1 MRWRLTAL
9 TALTAALALVA
20 LGLGSQG
27 SFSAAL
33 LQAAPGESAAS
44 LQRVDLRHTHSSL
57 KHCFK
62 RKGARSC
69 QGVAASPESASTD
82 TATSTKTL
90 PLPKGQPPGASLG
103 RTYGNHPIEPK
114 SVESQTSG
122 SSSGFKFTGGMG
134 VPTNR
139 VTLEGALSPYQLP
152 NGNTSAST
160 SGKLG
165 NGLEEQGM
173 HFGLEWHY

>member
-9 TALTAALALVA
+9 TAPLALVA
-20 LGLGSQG
+20 LGFGSQG
-27 SFSAAL
+27 SVSAPL
-33 LQAAPGESAAS
+33 VQVAPGESAAS
-44 LQRVDLRHTHSSL
+44 LQRVDLGRTHNPL
-57 KHCFK
+57 NHCFK
-62 RKGARSC
+62 RKGARPC
-69 QGVAASPESASTD
+69 RGVAAAPVTPSTGTSASMG
-82 TATSTKTL
+82 TL
-90 PLPKGQPPGASLG
+90 PLPNSVSPSASLG

-114 SVESQTSG
+114 SVESQTGG

-139 VTLEGALSPYQLP
+139 VTLEGALSPYQQP

>member
-1 MRWRLTAL
+1 MRWHLTAL
-9 TALTAALALVA
+9 TAPLALVA
-20 LGLGSQG
+20 LGFASQA
-27 SFSAAL
+27 SFSAPL
-33 LQAAPGESAAS
+33 MQAAPGESAAS
-44 LQRVDLRHTHSSL
+44 LQRVDLRRTHNSL

-69 QGVAASPESASTD
+69 QSVAVSPESASTG

-90 PLPKGQPPGASLG
+90 PLPKSLPPSASFG

-114 SVESQTSG
+114 SVESQAGG

-139 VTLEGALSPYQLP
+139 ATLEGALSPYQQP

-160 SGKLG
+160 SGKLS
-165 NGLEEQGM
+165 NGLEAQGM
-173 HFGLEWHY
+173 HFGLEFHY

>member
-1 MRWRLTAL
+1 MRWR
-9 TALTAALALVA
+9 LTAALALVA

-27 SFSAAL
+27 SFSAPL
-33 LQAAPGESAAS
+33 RQAAPGESAAS
-44 LQRVDLRHTHSSL
+44 LQRVDLRHTDNPL
-57 KHCFK
+57 QHCFK

-69 QGVAASPESASTD
+69 QGVAASPKSASTG
-82 TATSTKTL
+82 TTTSTRTL
-90 PLPKGQPPGASLG
+90 PLLKNLPPGASFS
-103 RTYGNHPIEPK
+103 RTNGNHPIEPK
-114 SVESQTSG
+114 SVESQPRG

-139 VTLEGALSPYQLP
+139 ATLEGALSPYQQP

-160 SGKLG
+160 SGKLS
-165 NGLEEQGM
+165 NGLEAQGM

>member
-9 TALTAALALVA
+9 TAPLVLIA
-20 LGLGSQG
+20 LGFGSQG
-27 SFSAAL
+27 SFSAPL
-33 LQAAPGESAAS
+33 VQASPGESAVS
-44 LQRVDLRHTHSSL
+44 LQRVDLQRSRNPL

-69 QGVAASPESASTD
+69 QGVAAAPDSSSTSTSASTG
-82 TATSTKTL
+82 SL
-90 PLPKGQPPGASLG
+90 PLPKTVPSGTGFG
-103 RTYGNHPIEPK
+103 RTDGNHPIGPK
-114 SVESQTSG
+114 PAESQTGG

-165 NGLEEQGM
+165 NGLEAEGM

>member
-1 MRWRLTAL
+1 MRWHLIAL
-9 TALTAALALVA
+9 TAPLALVV
-20 LGLGSQG
+20 LGFGSQG
-27 SFSAAL
+27 SLSAPL
-33 LQAAPGESAAS
+33 IQAASGESAAS
-44 LQRVDLRHTHSSL
+44 LQRVDLKRTHNPL

-69 QGVAASPESASTD
+69 QGVAAAPEGASTG
-82 TATSTKTL
+82 TTTSTRTL
-90 PLPKGQPPGASLG
+90 PLPKSVPLGASLG

-114 SVESQTSG
+114 SVESQTGG

>member
-1 MRWRLTAL
+1 MRWCS
-9 TALTAALALVA
+9 AALIAPLVLVA
-20 LGLGSQG
+20 LGFGSQG
-27 SFSAAL
+27 SFSAPL
-33 LQAAPGESAAS
+33 VQAAPGGSAAS
-44 LQRVDLRHTHSSL
+44 LQRVDLQRSRNPL

-62 RKGARSC
+62 RKGAPSC
-69 QGVAASPESASTD
+69 QGVAAAPDSPNTGTSASTG
-82 TATSTKTL
+82 SL
-90 PLPKGQPPGASLG
+90 PLPKTVPPGTGFG
-103 RTYGNHPIEPK
+103 RTDGNDPIEPQPA
-114 SVESQTSG
+114 ESQTGG

-165 NGLEEQGM
+165 NGLEAQGM
-173 HFGLEWHY
+173 HFGLEWRY

>member
-9 TALTAALALVA
+9 TALLAMVA
-20 LGLGSQG
+20 LGFGSQQ
-27 SFSAAL
+27 SFSAPLVQGAS
-33 LQAAPGESAAS
+33 GESVAS
-44 LQRVDLRHTHSSL
+44 LQRVDLGRTHNPL

-62 RKGARSC
+62 RKGARPC
-69 QGVAASPESASTD
+69 QGVAAGPVNPSTGTNASTG
-82 TATSTKTL
+82 TL
-90 PLPKGQPPGASLG
+90 PLPNSVPPNASLG
-103 RTYGNHPIEPK
+103 RTYGNHPVEPK
-114 SVESQTSG
+114 PAESQNG
-122 SSSGFKFTGGMG
+122 GPSSGFKFTGGMG

-139 VTLEGALSPYQLP
+139 AALEGALSPYQQP

-165 NGLEEQGM
+165 SGLEEQGM

>member
-9 TALTAALALVA
+9 TAPLALVA
-20 LGLGSQG
+20 LGFGSQG
-27 SFSAAL
+27 SFSAPLMQA
-33 LQAAPGESAAS
+33 AAPGENAAS
-44 LQRVDLRHTHSSL
+44 LQRVDLQRAHNLL

-62 RKGARSC
+62 GKSARSC
-69 QGVAASPESASTD
+69 QGVAEAPESPSTGT
-82 TATSTKTL
+82 TAPTGTL
-90 PLPKGQPPGASLG
+90 PLPKTVPPGTGFG
-103 RTYGNHPIEPK
+103 RTDGNQPIEPK
-114 SVESQTSG
+114 PAGSQTGG

-165 NGLEEQGM
+165 NGLEAEGM